1 MDEKNEIK
9 WDLSIIYENNE
20 KIKEFIA
27 QSEKDLENLQI
38 EYKDRIN
45 RDNITSK
52 ELFEF
57 LEKFNSV
64 YEQAS
69 DLYYF
74 TGKQLDA
81 DQTIKESLKVN
92 NTALNMWTKTTIIKT
107 AFELEIGQLSSRRPE
122 LLQDPQLHNYKHYLE
137 KLVNKTKY
145 LLSPKEEEIIAEK
158 DSYGKLGWEKL
169 QSEWLSSREFKIIDQ
184 GEEKTV
190 TWGDYGKYTQSPIRE
205 TRKSAMVN
213 MVGEKGLA
221 KDKEIFAASL
231 RNICGDHVSM
241 VKQRKYPSTYTS
253 SILTNDITEKM
264 LNDLLEV
271 VKENRKLYHEFLLLK
286 AKIMGTEKLLG
297 EDLWVPIDLKGV
309 EEYQNFKWE
318 EAKAIILDVFD
329 KYDQEFGS
337 IAKKMFDENHIDA
350 SPRKGKRAGAYC
362 STVHS
367 AKEAF
372 ILMSFNENITDVSTL
387 AHEMGHA
394 IHSYLATENIKFLN
408 DGLSFCTAE
417 VASEFGRFL
426 HVDYLMDRGNDLLKK
441 YILFNHL
448 EELATIIFEVGSRTV
463 FEKSLYDALK
473 NGEYLDATKISELFL
488 RARKT
493 FFGDAIEFLPEQQYD
508 WIWKPHYYRPDIRYY
523 NYPYYFAE
531 LLVLAFY
538 NMYKKERKAF
548 LPRFRSFL
556 AAGGSKS
563 ALELGKN
570 MGINLEEKDFW
581 QRGME
586 EFETLLKEAKKIF
599 S

>member
-1 MDEKNEIK
+1 M
-9 WDLSIIYENNE
+9 
-20 KIKEFIA
+20 A
-27 QSEKDLENLQI
+27 TCEKDLENLQN
-38 EYKDRIN
+38 EYNGKIDRG
-45 RDNITSK
+45 NITSK

-57 LEKFNSV
+57 LEKFNDV
-64 YEQAS
+64 CEKAS

-74 TGKQLDA
+74 TFMQLDA
-81 DQTIKESLKVN
+81 DQTIKESLKIN
-92 NTALNMWTKTTIIKT
+92 NTALNMWTKTKIIKT
-107 AFELEIGQLSSRRPE
+107 AFELELGQLSSRRSE
-122 LLQDPQLHNYKHYLE
+122 LINDLQLHDYKHYLE

-158 DSYGKLGWEKL
+158 DSYGKMGWEKL
-169 QSEWLSSREFKIIDQ
+169 QSEWLSSREFKIVDQ
-184 GEEKTV
+184 GEEKIV

-205 TRKSAMVN
+205 TRKNAMVN

-241 VKQRKYPSTYTS
+241 VKQRTYPSTFTS
-253 SILTNDITEKM
+253 SVLTNDITEKM
-264 LNDLLEV
+264 LTDLTEV
-271 VKENRKLYHEFLLLK
+271 IKENTVLYHEFLLLK

-318 EAKAIILDVFD
+318 EAKAIILDVFQ
-329 KYDQEFGS
+329 KYDPEFGS
-337 IAKKMFDENHIDA
+337 IAQTMFSENHIDA

-362 STVHS
+362 ATIHS

-394 IHSYLATENIKFLN
+394 IHSYLATEKIKFLN
-408 DGLSFCTAE
+408 NGVSYCTAE

-426 HVDYLMDRGNDLLKK
+426 HVEYLMDRGNDLLKK

-463 FEKSLYDALK
+463 FEKSLYEAIK
-473 NGEYLDATKISELFL
+473 NGEYLDADKISELFVK
-488 RARKT
+488 ARKA

-531 LLVLAFY
+531 LLVMAFY
-538 NMYKKERKAF
+538 NMYKKEGEDFIPK
-548 LPRFRSFL
+548 FRHFL

-563 ALELGKN
+563 ALELGKE
-570 MGINLEEKDFW
+570 MGINLEEKTFW
-581 QRGME
+581 QMGIE
-586 EFETLLKEAKKIF
+586 EFKNLLVEAKKIF
-599 S
+599 N